1 MKIIGPLKNEND
13 IKEISDMILY
23 FIDNI
28 PKNEFNNTIKKIE

>member
-1 MKIIGPLKNEND
+1 MKIIAPMKKEND

-28 PKNEFNNTIKKIE
+28 PKNDF